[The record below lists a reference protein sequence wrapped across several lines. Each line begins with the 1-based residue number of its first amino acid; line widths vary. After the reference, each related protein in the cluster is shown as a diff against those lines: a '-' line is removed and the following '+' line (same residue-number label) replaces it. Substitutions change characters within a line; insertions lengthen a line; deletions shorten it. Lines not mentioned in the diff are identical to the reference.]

1 MVKIFTALFMASQS
15 PMWIPYGIFRR
26 NIRYGGIKKQNTIKI
41 IAFIFKFLHHKKERI
56 QKKEK
61 SEILFKLDNI
71 KTSS

>member
-15 PMWIPYGIFRR
+15 PIWIPYGIFRR
-26 NIRYGGIKKQNTIKI
+26 NICCSGIKK
-41 IAFIFKFLHHKKERI
+41 E
-56 QKKEK
+56 EK